1 MKNFWDERYKAK
13 TYVYGKEPN
22 QYFAEKL
29 RELEPGKILLPA
41 EGEGRNAVFAARQG
55 WEVSAFDSSS
65 EGRKKA
71 FLLAE
76 EAGVQ
81 IDYQVTDHKGYI
93 SAKDLDVIALIYAHF
108 PSSDRKDLFQGLSKN
123 LKKNGRVIF
132 EGFGKKHLEY
142 QQKNPEVGGPKEER
156 MLFSEEELREAFRD
170 LDLLE
175 FYEGEVNLSEG
186 EFHKGTGWVIRF
198 VAQKK

>member
-76 EAGVQ
+76 
-81 IDYQVTDHKGYI
+81 
-93 SAKDLDVIALIYAHF
+93 
-108 PSSDRKDLFQGLSKN
+108 
-123 LKKNGRVIF
+123 
-132 EGFGKKHLEY
+132 
-142 QQKNPEVGGPKEER
+142 
-156 MLFSEEELREAFRD
+156 
-170 LDLLE
+170 
-175 FYEGEVNLSEG
+175 
-186 EFHKGTGWVIRF
+186 
-198 VAQKK
+198 

>member
-13 TYVYGKEPN
+13 AYVYGKEPN

-76 EAGVQ
+76 
-81 IDYQVTDHKGYI
+81 
-93 SAKDLDVIALIYAHF
+93 
-108 PSSDRKDLFQGLSKN
+108 
-123 LKKNGRVIF
+123 
-132 EGFGKKHLEY
+132 
-142 QQKNPEVGGPKEER
+142 
-156 MLFSEEELREAFRD
+156 
-170 LDLLE
+170 
-175 FYEGEVNLSEG
+175 
-186 EFHKGTGWVIRF
+186 
-198 VAQKK
+198 

>member
-1 MKNFWDERYKAK
+1 M
-13 TYVYGKEPN
+13 
-22 QYFAEKL
+22 
-29 RELEPGKILLPA
+29 
-41 EGEGRNAVFAARQG
+41 
-55 WEVSAFDSSS
+55 
-65 EGRKKA
+65 
-71 FLLAE
+71 
-76 EAGVQ
+76 
-81 IDYQVTDHKGYI
+81 
-93 SAKDLDVIALIYAHF
+93 
-108 PSSDRKDLFQGLSKN
+108 
-123 LKKNGRVIF
+123 IF